1 MTHIHLI
8 GIGTGNP
15 DHVTGQA
22 QAALHKADL
31 ILIPHKGAG
40 KSDLAD

>member
-1 MTHIHLI
+1 MTTLWLI

-22 QAALHKADL
+22 IRALNGADL
-31 ILIPHKGAG
+31 ILIPKKG
-40 KSDLAD
+40 